1 MKVGLTWPEVYQ
13 QRREL
18 QQRRQLFHPA
28 LQATVQPMLSSE
40 HMLSPEQRPA
50 SERGLAAEPG
60 LPPDHVLRAELNDE
74 VHARPSDPLRA
85 PLSVSYLALL
95 SDASSRA
102 LEWAN
107 VRALAA
113 GYGVELPEA
122 SVNHCSV
129 ALGGFTLRW
138 ERHTEF
144 TRYTF
149 FAPGATSE
157 EPFAVTALNG
167 VPRGFLAQIPG
178 EILVAAHGA
187 LLTAEAAAP
196 DYEAMA
202 TRWFE
207 GNVLMGSRVGD
218 AAAMALTDFRVR
230 PDVFSRFLVL
240 DSHLTGRQA
249 GRTVQRVLEIDTY
262 RMLALLALPVA
273 RELGPFIMSCERE
286 LSLVTT
292 VLERCNDEDEA
303 SLLDRLTRLEAQI
316 ESREAEN
323 AYRFA
328 AAAAYYDL
336 VRRRISE
343 LREQRIPG
351 LQTFGEFIERRLAPA
366 MSTCRAAASRQESLS
381 QRVAR
386 ANQLLATRV
395 DLTRER
401 QNQALLESMNR
412 RAKAQLKLQQ
422 TVEGLSVAAVTYYVV
437 GLVGYLAKGIK
448 SAGVE
453 LNPEIL
459 MAVSIP
465 IVAALA
471 GFGINRIKQA
481 ITRKAR

>member
-1 MKVGLTWPEVYQ
+1 
-13 QRREL
+13 
-18 QQRRQLFHPA
+18 
-28 LQATVQPMLSSE
+28 
-40 HMLSPEQRPA
+40 
-50 SERGLAAEPG
+50 
-60 LPPDHVLRAELNDE
+60 
-74 VHARPSDPLRA
+74 
-85 PLSVSYLALL
+85 
-95 SDASSRA
+95 
-102 LEWAN
+102 
-107 VRALAA
+107 
-113 GYGVELPEA
+113 
-122 SVNHCSV
+122 
-129 ALGGFTLRW
+129 
-138 ERHTEF
+138 
-144 TRYTF
+144 
-149 FAPGATSE
+149 
-157 EPFAVTALNG
+157 
-167 VPRGFLAQIPG
+167 
-178 EILVAAHGA
+178 
-187 LLTAEAAAP
+187 
-196 DYEAMA
+196 
-202 TRWFE
+202 
-207 GNVLMGSRVGD
+207 
-218 AAAMALTDFRVR
+218 
-230 PDVFSRFLVL
+230 
-240 DSHLTGRQA
+240 
-249 GRTVQRVLEIDTY
+249 
-262 RMLALLALPVA
+262 
-273 RELGPFIMSCERE
+273 
-286 LSLVTT
+286 
-292 VLERCNDEDEA
+292 
-303 SLLDRLTRLEAQI
+303 
-316 ESREAEN
+316 
-323 AYRFA
+323 
-328 AAAAYYDL
+328 